1 MVKHR
6 GSDENLGMGNYFGG
20 GANGGSGNT
29 PGIDSG
35 YGNLNSGMPN
45 GFDSIGG
52 GHSSGN
58 EVHGNSG
65 KGQGNHQGSGA
76 GHHGGHNPSSNGNGQ
91 MPGNGHGSGNHSGGD
106 HGNKT
111 GGDSGLGT
119 GWSHP
124 NHGGPGGHGAGN
136 PTKGAAGSLKNGGL
150 PTPGSPEA
158 KGAQMLGKMANPGDD
173 DNDKEPNPDA
183 DIAGLGEDLGFDALQ
198 HPKGPGGAKPNKM
211 KPKVGEPG
219 AGDPQKGKSPLMRA
233 MKNPAKEA
241 TPQGPTSPFGPG
253 GFGKIG
259 RNLPQKIVHA
269 GSALHAKITTG
280 LGTMAKKVGLGLT
293 KSAAASMAS
302 ALMIGA
308 PIAAGVGATMMIN
321 DNQRVLY
328 NDEVCGTENT
338 GESYAGTE
346 NGGKQGG
353 DWSNPGTEQY
363 NNAKAVAKKLKSM
376 GFSGI
381 AIAGIMGNM
390 AQESGFKTQVLNGTG
405 DGGKGLM
412 QWTGNRRAELEDF
425 AKSKGMDSG
434 SLKLQL
440 LMMERDLK
448 KKNFWVSAYKT
459 ISPKIL
465 NHAKD
470 PADAAMRFYLSQ
482 FEAGAGHA
490 TDPDGSGSRRQAFA
504 QQAYSTFH
512 LSGIKG
518 DDSKLESLLGGGN
531 AAVANANSADA
542 ENLNNINCKA
552 GDSEPGEA
560 HGVAGYALKMVGW
573 FNYSEGQRTD
583 FAKNGDWKNISKLS
597 EVNKDGHVDCTSFSW
612 LCGRLAGYRM
622 NGNSWPWTTQA
633 LSDPASA
640 GCKEITNKEDVRPGD
655 FGLNSNH
662 GVVIV
667 GRWKGGNTDAVDCGY
682 DHVRHHPLSE
692 CYQGAGGWESV
703 RFFRPVKRR

>member
-1 MVKHR
+1 MAKHR
-6 GSDENLGMGNYFGG
+6 GSDENLGMGNYLGG
-20 GANGGSGNT
+20 GANGGSGNI

-91 MPGNGHGSGNHSGGD
+91 MPGNGYGSGNHSGGD

-124 NHGGPGGHGAGN
+124 NHGGHGAGN
-136 PTKGAAGSLKNGGL
+136 PMKGASGSLKNGGL

-158 KGAQMLGKMANPGDD
+158 KGAQMLGRMANPGDD

-198 HPKGPGGAKPNKM
+198 HPHGPGSAKPNRM

-219 AGDPQKGKSPLMRA
+219 AGDPQKGKSPLMRS

-253 GFGKIG
+253 GFGKLG
-259 RNLPQKIVHA
+259 RNIPQRIVHA
-269 GSALHAKITTG
+269 GSALHAKLANG
-280 LGTMAKKVGLGLT
+280 LGVMAKKVGLGLT

-353 DWSNPGTEQY
+353 DWSIPGTEQY

-381 AIAGIMGNM
+381 AIAGIMGNL

-412 QWTGNRRAELEDF
+412 QWTGNRRTELEDF

-440 LMMERDLK
+440 MMMENDLK
-448 KKNFWVSAYKT
+448 KKNFWVSAYKP

-531 AAVANANSADA
+531 AAVANANSANA
-542 ENLNNINCKA
+542 ENLNGINCKT
-552 GDSEPGEA
+552 GSSEPGSA
-560 HGVAGYALKMVGW
+560 HGIAGYALKMIGW
-573 FNYSEGQRTD
+573 FNYSQPQRTQ
-583 FAKNGDWKNISKLS
+583 FAKSGGPFGVKSLS
-597 EVNKDGHVDCTSFSW
+597 DVNKDGYVDCSSFSW

-622 NGNSWPWTTQA
+622 SPNFVFATGA
-633 LSDPASA
+633 VLSDPSSC
-640 GCKEITNKEDVRPGD
+640 GLKEVPAKDAKAGD
-655 FGLNSNH
+655 FGVNSDH
-662 GVVIV
+662 MVVLVGSYKGANTIV
-667 GRWKGGNTDAVDCGY
+667 CDDGM
-682 DHVRHHPLSE
+682 DHVRKHSIS
-692 CYQGAGGWESV
+692 QAFTGAGGWESV
-703 RFFRPVKRR
+703 KYFRATTRR